1 MLTTATVEATGCG
14 AGSTGQANPWH
25 SYKPGRRMC
34 HAMPQGSRSKQPEP
48 DAGQMPRIEAIRGLG
63 EPSPGQSRR
72 IRKTLIASSTS
83 WYVSSVRTKAAL
95 GNAFAMPNDDRAAR
109 EDSSARSRTL
119 AISAEVHRRGERERQ
134 RSRPRV
140 GISISS
146 ALPLG
151 PGFVASVGDG
161 GRGPSNVT
169 DAGSSADSA
178 IPAAGPPV
186 HQEMLH
192 LLRYLRDGRNSLM
205 AGAATEG
212 RRAGVIAE

>member
-1 MLTTATVEATGCG
+1 MATVEATGCG
-14 AGSTGQANPWH
+14 AGATGQANPWH

-34 HAMPQGSRSKQPEP
+34 HAMPQGSRSKQP

-119 AISAEVHRRGERERQ
+119 AISAEVHRHGERERQ
-134 RSRPRV
+134 RRRPRI

-161 GRGPSNVT
+161 GRGPSGVRG
-169 DAGSSADSA
+169 AGSSADSA
-178 IPAAGPPV
+178 ILAAEPPAPSA
-186 HQEMLH
+186 MLA
-192 LLRYLRDGRNSLM
+192 RWPEQPDGRSSHR
-205 AGAATEG
+205 GSPG
-212 RRAGVIAE
+212 RGDC